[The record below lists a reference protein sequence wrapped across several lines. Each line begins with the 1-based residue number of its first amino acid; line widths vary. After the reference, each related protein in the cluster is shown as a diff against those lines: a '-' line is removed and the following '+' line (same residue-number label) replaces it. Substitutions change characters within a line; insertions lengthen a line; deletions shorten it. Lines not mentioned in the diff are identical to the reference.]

1 MAIRLRWIAATTAI
15 RACVAFSTLTLITT
29 LSIFTSLAQS
39 QAPLS
44 ELRGDVIDPRGDII
58 VGAKITITNDQ
69 NLKREAVSDKQ
80 GQFVFTGLQVGEYTL
95 QVAAEGFAFYE
106 EPVALGANLQPPR
119 IRITLHPTISEM
131 VMVDDDTINVALD
144 PQSAGGAQVV
154 KGKDIQALPDDP
166 DQLNAQLKNL
176 ATSSGSA
183 PDQAV
188 VTVDGFVTDKLPP
201 KSAIREVRINPD
213 LYSAEYDKAPYQG
226 GRIQV
231 FTKPGAT
238 LFHGSSFFNFNDSV
252 FNARD
257 AFAPTR
263 APSSTR
269 RFGLQ
274 LGGPII
280 RGLVGFF
287 ADFERRSINESAVV
301 NALTLDDSFQPLLF
315 AANVPIPKRLN
326 IGSARVDWQINQA
339 NTLMVRFDLNDNS
352 LTNLGVGGFNLPERG
367 FDADVTEKSLRF
379 SETSIVSPSIVNE
392 LRFGLTLQE
401 ITHRPISNAAAINVL
416 GAFVSGGATS
426 QRLSQEERRIEIA
439 DNFSIVAGKHTLK
452 IGTQIYGLDLRDT
465 RSDNFNG
472 TFIFGGGLAPQLNSD
487 GTVVTGPEGPAL
499 VNISGLE
506 QYRRALLGLPGGD
519 PTRFTVSTGNPA
531 NSVNQWRAATFIQ
544 DEWRVRQ
551 NLLLSLGLRYEG
563 QTNPT
568 DKISLAPR
576 VGAAF
581 SPDKKKNWVLRARAG
596 LFYDRFSEMLP
607 LEDLRLD
614 GVRQQQILIDSPSFP
629 NPFDDGTEVET
640 IPTIRLSNPNLRP
653 PFIKQLN
660 FGFERR
666 LPKGWKIQ
674 LSRSWSYSSSVLRSR
689 NINAP
694 LLEAGVGTPDAK
706 RPLGGDENI
715 LQFESTGRVNGTVL
729 FVGANNQGSKHF
741 SLFSGYLLFDFHS
754 DTDSAFMLPQSSYD
768 FSGELARPIWQAR
781 HRAFVAGTI
790 NMPWKLRVSPMINF
804 ATGTPF
810 NVTTGRDNNGDG
822 NFNDRPSEASRGS
835 SDAVTT
841 RLGVFDPSVING
853 SLRRNFGTNPSTFVA
868 DLNVSRTFVFG
879 KKDQSED
886 NGFQLTVNARVNNL
900 LNQTNPISLNGVL
913 ASPFFGRA
921 NNSLPS
927 RRIELGMRFSF

>member
-1 MAIRLRWIAATTAI
+1 MAIRPRLIAATMAM
-15 RACVAFSTLTLITT
+15 RACVALSALTIIAT

-39 QAPLS
+39 QGALS
-44 ELRGDVIDPRGDII
+44 DLRGDVIDPRGDII
-58 VGAKITITNDQ
+58 VGAKITIKNEQ
-69 NLKREAVSDKQ
+69 NFKREVVSDKQ
-80 GQFVFTGLQVGEYTL
+80 GQFVITALHSGEYTL

-119 IRITLHPTISEM
+119 VRVTLQPTISET
-131 VMVDDDTINVALD
+131 VTVDDDTIIVALD

-154 KGKDIQALPDDP
+154 KGKDIEALPDDP

-188 VTVDGFVTDKLPP
+188 VTVDGFATDKLPP

-213 LYSAEYDKAPYQG
+213 LYSSEYDKAPYQG

-238 LFHGSSFFNFNDSV
+238 AFHGSSFFNFNDSV

-257 AFAPTR
+257 AFAPER
-263 APSSTR
+263 APTSTR
-269 RFGLQ
+269 RYGFQ

-280 RGLVGFF
+280 RSLVGFF

-301 NALTLDDSFQPLLF
+301 NALTLDDNFQPLSF

-326 IGSARVDWQINQA
+326 IGSARVDWQINPA
-339 NTLMVRFDLNDNS
+339 NTLMVRFDLNDNG

-367 FDADVTEKSLRF
+367 FDADVSEKSVRF
-379 SETSIVSPSIVNE
+379 SETSILSTSIVNE
-392 LRFGLTLQE
+392 LRLGLTLQT
-401 ITHRPISNAAAINVL
+401 ITHRPVSNETAINVL
-416 GAFVSGGATS
+416 GAFISGGATS
-426 QRLSQEERRIEIA
+426 QRLSQEERRVEIA
-439 DNFSIVAGKHTLK
+439 DNFSIVKGKHSLK

-487 GTVVTGPEGPAL
+487 GTVVIGPEGPAL

-519 PTRFTVSTGNPA
+519 PTRFTITTGDPT
-531 NSVNQWRAATFIQ
+531 NSITQWRVATYIQ
-544 DEWRVRQ
+544 DEWRLRQ
-551 NLLLSLGLRYEG
+551 NILLSLGLRYEG

-576 VGAAF
+576 AGIAF

-607 LEDLRLD
+607 LEDLRFD
-614 GVRQQQILIDSPSFP
+614 GVSQQQILIDSPSFP

-640 IPTIRLSNPNLRP
+640 VPTIRLSNPNLRP
-653 PFIKQLN
+653 PIIKQLN

-694 LLEAGVGTPDAK
+694 LLGAGDAAPGAG
-706 RPLGGDENI
+706 RPLGGDDNI

-741 SLFSGYLLFDFHS
+741 SVFSGYLLFDFHS

-768 FSGELARPIWQAR
+768 FSGELARPLWQAR
-781 HRAFVAGTI
+781 HRAFAAGTI
-790 NMPWKLRVSPMINF
+790 NMPWNLRVSPMINF
-804 ATGTPF
+804 ASGTPF

-822 NFNDRPSEASRGS
+822 NFNDRPSETSPGTP
-835 SDAVTT
+835 DAVTT

-853 SLRRNFGTNPSTFVA
+853 TLPRNFGTNPSTFVA
-868 DLNVSRTFVFG
+868 DLNVSRTFAFG
-879 KKDQSED
+879 KKGQSED
-886 NGFQLTVNARVNNL
+886 NGFHLTVNARVNNL
-900 LNQTNPISLNGVL
+900 LNRTNPISLNGVL